1 MHHDLLFMRRKENYG
16 VLQCAMQ
23 GIMCCSNSKQQMPME
38 EKVQGD
44 SPTRQPEKGW
54 PTSWAAPLRDE
65 SMSHHAIIH
74 WEPGTRAPCPV
85 PPPPPPLPSMRTQL
99 AVVVALLLLHFS
111 LSPRPTGYSC
121 CLLMTH
127 LYCNGGAVEGSMPC
141 GPPRLRDP
149 TCSETSGRFVSKPL
163 RARRLSRT
171 GTPLMAVIIAYFC

>member
-1 MHHDLLFMRRKENYG
+1 MRRKENYG

-44 SPTRQPEKGW
+44 SPTRQPEKAGRRRGPHHYAMKVSVITPSSTESLARGPHAPS
-54 PTSWAAPLRDE
+54 PT
-65 SMSHHAIIH
+65 
-74 WEPGTRAPCPV
+74 
-85 PPPPPPLPSMRTQL
+85 PPPPPQPSMRTQL